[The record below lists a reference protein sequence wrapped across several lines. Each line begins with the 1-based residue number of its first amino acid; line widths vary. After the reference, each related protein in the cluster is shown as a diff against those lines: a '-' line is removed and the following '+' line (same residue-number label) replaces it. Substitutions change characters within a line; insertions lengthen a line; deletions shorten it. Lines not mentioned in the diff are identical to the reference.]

1 MAELRATPMSN
12 PVMGLLADRLKK
24 VQQFGAKPFGYENPP
39 VEMLMNLL
47 GVPAVQQTME
57 RMAYGEPL
65 TTGRGMTTKPRPE
78 ALEAAMTLLPASV
91 GAAKATKGLPVGASV
106 KNVGDDLL
114 SYRGSHTAPDADF
127 GAPLHDLTGGGQM
140 YPADIYSSKAAQI
153 YGGGVPYDQ
162 KAFSIA
168 QQYKDKPNALVTI
181 YRAVP
186 KDISNSEKLATL
198 EKQMATYMKRGTLP
212 KDAENY
218 SSGSKW
224 YDAAYEKR
232 EQLRKMPDEPSNDIN
247 AINAGDWVTL
257 TREYAK
263 DHGESALKGEYKI
276 ISKKV
281 KAKEV
286 FTNADS
292 IHEFGY
298 QPQVAKP
305 IQAVAP
311 QQEALDTAQRNAA
324 LPIEEGGLGLPKD
337 NTPEMRAQ
345 AMGFDLSNP
354 QYHATNVPEDFT
366 SIRPSSRGKMGAG
379 IYTSPEAQYAEK
391 YGGRQDVRILP
402 IVSRGN
408 YADSDTRENIFDM
421 AREELYLKNPNFTSQ
436 ELHNAASKE
445 MQKSGYSG
453 FDVDKERVTFR
464 PDEMRSRFAAFDP
477 FRMNTETASAR
488 GVAPP
493 DLLAGVLPLGLL
505 ADEEQRKKL
514 YELMPSLLGQ

>member
-1 MAELRATPMSN
+1 MAELRATPYAN
-12 PVMGLLADRLKK
+12 PLTGLTNDAIQGLLAFMQDKRRT
-24 VQQFGAKPFGYENPP
+24 QQLQGLG
-39 VEMLMNLL
+39 NLL
-47 GVPAVQQTME
+47 ESTGIPKTVERVAYAESPRGLLDALTNVNRANVPF
-57 RMAYGEPL
+57 L
-65 TTGRGMTTKPRPE
+65 KPE
-78 ALEAAMTLLPASV
+78 TAEAAMTVAPF
-91 GAAKATKGLPVGASV
+91 AAPVNRALMQATKGLPVGASI

-114 SYRGSHTAPDADF
+114 SYRGSHTAPDSSF
-127 GAPLHDLTGGGQM
+127 GAPLYDLTGGGQM
-140 YPADIYSSKAAQI
+140 YPADVYSSKAAQI

-198 EKQMATYMKRGTLP
+198 EKQMAAYMKRGTLP
-212 KDAENY
+212 KDADNY

-257 TREYAK
+257 TKEYAK

-276 ISKKV
+276 LSKKV

-311 QQEALDTAQRNAA
+311 KQEALNTAQRNAA
-324 LPIEEGGLGLPKD
+324 EYPLAPAGTRYEEFGGELTYMTPDEYLSRVRPLTLDAESLD
-337 NTPEMRAQ
+337 NIAALKSHVQSGGQLDP
-345 AMGFDLSNP
+345 L
-354 QYHATNVPEDFT
+354 H
-366 SIRPSSRGKMGAG
+366 
-379 IYTSPEAQYAEK
+379 IY
-391 YGGRQDVRILP
+391 
-402 IVSRGN
+402 
-408 YADSDTRENIFDM
+408 
-421 AREELYLKNPNFTSQ
+421 
-436 ELHNAASKE
+436 
-445 MQKSGYSG
+445 KSGVEDGRHRAYMA
-453 FDVDKERVTFR
+453 KELGIEKIPV
-464 PDEMRSRFAAFDP
+464 ALH
-477 FRMNTETASAR
+477 TEANNLGQNIPLDALS
-488 GVAPP
+488 
-493 DLLAGVLPLGLL
+493 LLAEQQRKQITGLL
-505 ADEEQRKKL
+505 E
-514 YELMPSLLGQ
+514 

>member
-1 MAELRATPMSN
+1 MAELRATPMVN

-65 TTGRGMTTKPRPE
+65 TTGRGMTTKPRAE
-78 ALEAAMTLLPASV
+78 AVEAAMTVAPVAGLL
-91 GAAKATKGLPVGASV
+91 GKATKGLPVGASI

-114 SYRGSHTAPDADF
+114 SYRGSHTAPDSSF
-127 GAPLHDLTGGGQM
+127 GAPLYDLTGGGQM
-140 YPADIYSSKAAQI
+140 YPADVYSSKAAQI

-212 KDAENY
+212 KDADNY

-257 TREYAK
+257 TKEYAK

-276 ISKKV
+276 LSKKV

-324 LPIEEGGLGLPKD
+324 EYPLAPAGTRYEEFGGELTYMTPDEYLSRVRPLTLDAESLD
-337 NTPEMRAQ
+337 NIAALKSHVQSGGQLDP
-345 AMGFDLSNP
+345 L
-354 QYHATNVPEDFT
+354 H
-366 SIRPSSRGKMGAG
+366 
-379 IYTSPEAQYAEK
+379 IY
-391 YGGRQDVRILP
+391 
-402 IVSRGN
+402 
-408 YADSDTRENIFDM
+408 
-421 AREELYLKNPNFTSQ
+421 
-436 ELHNAASKE
+436 
-445 MQKSGYSG
+445 KSGVEDGRHRAYMA
-453 FDVDKERVTFR
+453 KELGIEKIPV
-464 PDEMRSRFAAFDP
+464 ALH
-477 FRMNTETASAR
+477 TEANNLCQNIPMDALS
-488 GVAPP
+488 
-493 DLLAGVLPLGLL
+493 LLAEQKRKEITGLL
-505 ADEEQRKKL
+505 E
-514 YELMPSLLGQ
+514 

>member
-1 MAELRATPMSN
+1 MAELRATPMVN

-65 TTGRGMTTKPRPE
+65 TTGSGMTTKPRAE
-78 ALEAAMTLLPASV
+78 AVEAAMAVAPVAGLL
-91 GAAKATKGLPVGASV
+91 GKATKGLPVGASV

-114 SYRGSHTAPDADF
+114 SYRGSHTAPDSSF

-140 YPADIYSSKAAQI
+140 YPADVYSSKAAQI

-198 EKQMATYMKRGTLP
+198 EKQMAAYMKRGTLP

-232 EQLRKMPDEPSNDIN
+232 EQLRKMPDEPTSDIN
-247 AINAGDWVTL
+247 TINAGDWVTL

-263 DHGESALKGEYKI
+263 DHGESALNGEYKI
-276 ISKKV
+276 LSKKV

-298 QPQVAKP
+298 QPEVTKP
-305 IQAVAP
+305 SKVVAP
-311 QQEALDTAQRNAA
+311 QQEALDIAQRNAA

-337 NTPEMRAQ
+337 NTPEMRAK
-345 AMGFDLSNP
+345 AMGFDIETYHGTNDPNISSIDISKSRP
-354 QYHATNVPEDFT
+354 DVQYMQGFFT
-366 SIRPSSRGKMGAG
+366 SDDPNVA
-379 IYTSPEAQYAEK
+379 
-391 YGGRQDVRILP
+391 
-402 IVSRGN
+402 GN
-408 YADSDTRENIFDM
+408 YGDILMPFLQQKGTTVLDRRAARQAGLEVPAMDTI
-421 AREELYLKNPNFTSQ
+421 Y
-436 ELHNAASKE
+436 
-445 MQKSGYSG
+445 
-453 FDVDKERVTFR
+453 DKEKNILVTNN
-464 PDEMRSRFAAFDP
+464 PSNIRSRFAAFDP
-477 FRMNTETASAR
+477 MRRDEA
-488 GVAPP
+488 
-493 DLLAGVLPLGLL
+493 DILAGVLPLGLL
-505 ADEEQRKKL
+505 ADEEQRKKI

>member
-1 MAELRATPMSN
+1 MADLRATPMVN

-65 TTGRGMTTKPRPE
+65 TTGRGMTTKPRAE
-78 ALEAAMTLLPASV
+78 AVEAAMAVAPVAGLL
-91 GAAKATKGLPVGASV
+91 GKATKGLPEGASV
-106 KNVGDDLL
+106 KNVGEDLL
-114 SYRGSHTAPDADF
+114 SYRGSHTAPDSSF
-127 GAPLHDLTGGGQM
+127 GAPLYDLTGGGQM
-140 YPADIYSSKAAQI
+140 YPADVYSSKAAQI
-153 YGGGVPYDQ
+153 YGGGMPYDQ

-198 EKQMATYMKRGTLP
+198 EKQMAAYMKRGTLP

-232 EQLRKMPDEPSNDIN
+232 EQLRKMPDEPTSDIN
-247 AINAGDWVTL
+247 TINAGDWVTL

-276 ISKKV
+276 LSKKV

-298 QPQVAKP
+298 QPEVTKP
-305 IQAVAP
+305 SKVVAP

-337 NTPEMRAQ
+337 NTPEMRAK
-345 AMGFDLSNP
+345 AMGYDVPAYRGSTAIETSHTNPIWWTEDPSN
-354 QYHATNVPEDFT
+354 ANT
-366 SIRPSSRGKMGAG
+366 
-379 IYTSPEAQYAEK
+379 YAEHMVK
-391 YGGRQDVRILP
+391 PPIGQPDPYAGNVMPLLVKIENEKQFEKFNAGGVPLDP
-402 IVSRGN
+402 
-408 YADSDTRENIFDM
+408 F
-421 AREELYLKNPNFTSQ
+421 
-436 ELHNAASKE
+436 
-445 MQKSGYSG
+445 SG
-453 FDVDKERVTFR
+453 FSNDIQTGLRRYPKNVLTGQLGGKVWEAVSI
-464 PDEMRSRFAAFDP
+464 PENVRSRFAAFDP
-477 FRMNTETASAR
+477 MRRNE
-488 GVAPP
+488 P
-493 DLLAGVLPLGLL
+493 DILAGVLPLALL
-505 ADEEQRKKL
+505 ADEEQRKKI

>member
-91 GAAKATKGLPVGASV
+91 GAAKATKGLPVGASI
-106 KNVGDDLL
+106 KPINLEKGI
-114 SYRGSHTAPDADF
+114 YKP
-127 GAPLHDLTGGGQM
+127 DLTM
-140 YPADIYSSKAAQI
+140 EEMLKVRDIPT
-153 YGGGVPYDQ
+153 VERVQ
-162 KAFSIA
+162 KSVE
-168 QQYKDKPNALVTI
+168 LVG
-181 YRAVP
+181 
-186 KDISNSEKLATL
+186 
-198 EKQMATYMKRGTLP
+198 EKQFEKMVDAQFKKYKPSSPEQEAMLVESITLQILG
-212 KDAENY
+212 KAER
-218 SSGSKW
+218 SPFP
-224 YDAAYEKR
+224 R
-232 EQLRKMPDEPSNDIN
+232 
-247 AINAGDWVTL
+247 
-257 TREYAK
+257 
-263 DHGESALKGEYKI
+263 
-276 ISKKV
+276 
-281 KAKEV
+281 
-286 FTNADS
+286 
-292 IHEFGY
+292 
-298 QPQVAKP
+298 
-305 IQAVAP
+305 
-311 QQEALDTAQRNAA
+311 QEALDTAQRNAA

-337 NTPEMRAQ
+337 NTPEMRAT

-402 IVSRGN
+402 MVSRGK